1 MIRNGAAL
9 RMRALAERTALKTK
23 WQQYPEVVQERL
35 GQLLHEYGLEVAMRA
50 TEALEAYATTLFNE
64 EGREGEHA

>member
-23 WQQYPEVVQERL
+23 WHRYPETVQKKL
-35 GQLLHEYGLEVAMRA
+35 GQLLHEYGLEVAMCA
-50 TEALEAYATTLFNE
+50 TEALEAYAASLSNE

>member
-9 RMRALAERTALKTK
+9 RMRALAERTTLKTK
-23 WQQYPEVVQERL
+23 WQQYPAIVQEKL
-35 GQLLHEYGLEVAMRA
+35 GQLLHEYGLEVARMA
-50 TEALEAYATTLFNE
+50 TEALEAYATTLSNE

>member
-9 RMRALAERTALKTK
+9 RMRALAERTTLRTR
-23 WQQYPEVVQERL
+23 WQQYPGIVQEKL
-35 GQLLHEYGLEVAMRA
+35 DQLLHEYGLEVAMRA
-50 TEALEAYATTLFNE
+50 TEALEAYATTLSNE